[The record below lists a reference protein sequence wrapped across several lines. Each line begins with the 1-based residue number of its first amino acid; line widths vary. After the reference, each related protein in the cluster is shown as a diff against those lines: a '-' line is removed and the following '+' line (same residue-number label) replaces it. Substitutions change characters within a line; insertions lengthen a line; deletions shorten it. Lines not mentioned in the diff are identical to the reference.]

1 KGGRRLRRGKRPAP
15 MLKNYDEVVRRHRVW
30 VLEDGGA
37 IVAASVLIVEP
48 EGALLDAVAVL
59 PQFQGRGLGWQF
71 IAHAEA
77 EAKRLGYK
85 AIELYAQ
92 ELMHENIALYTR
104 LGYRE
109 FVRKTEK
116 GYNRVYMR

>member
-1 KGGRRLRRGKRPAP
+1 
-15 MLKNYDEVVRRHRVW
+15 MLDDYDDVVRRHRVC

-37 IVAASVLIVEP
+37 IVAASVLIIEP
-48 EGALLDAVAVL
+48 ERALLDNVAVL
-59 PQFQGRGLGWQF
+59 PKCQGRGLGRQL

-85 AIELYAQ
+85 AIELYSH

-109 FVRKTEK
+109 FARKTEK
-116 GYNRVYMR
+116 GYNRVYMRKPLA